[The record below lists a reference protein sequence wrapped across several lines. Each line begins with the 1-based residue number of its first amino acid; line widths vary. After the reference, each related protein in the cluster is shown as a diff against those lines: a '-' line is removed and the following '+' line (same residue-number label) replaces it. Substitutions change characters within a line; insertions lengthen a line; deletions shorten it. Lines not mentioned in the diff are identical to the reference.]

1 MTVAVGVGVGG
12 MVAVTVAVGVKV
24 AVAVA
29 VAVDVGVGV
38 TVGVG
43 VGVGALTGK
52 HPFNEACGGESAAG
66 MLSAHDPT
74 VTVIVPLPV
83 AALTV
88 A

>member
-1 MTVAVGVGVGG
+1 M
-12 MVAVTVAVGVKV
+12 
-24 AVAVA
+24 
-29 VAVDVGVGV
+29 GV

-43 VGVGALTGK
+43 VGVDAPTGK
-52 HPFNEACGGESAAG
+52 HPFNEACGGDSAAG

-74 VTVIVPLPV
+74 VAVIVPIPV